1 MIQLDK
7 YDFRNTSAE
16 REALLK
22 QAKKSGEPGVLI
34 HTCNRVEFYHGQG
47 EVPVEAVAHLFRV
60 VSGLES
66 FFIGETFIQGQIKE
80 QYHEAL
86 AKFKIDASLHRL
98 FQWALKTGKRVRS
111 ETALSRGAMSHS
123 QAVVEIIRN
132 TIPNFS
138 EKRFAFIGINKLN
151 KTIMNF
157 LRGNINNSFVLC
169 NRTFEK
175 ARELESQFN
184 CQAFK
189 LDHLKRALEQ
199 SDIIISATSAPHTI
213 IRPEHL
219 PVTHQITIFDL
230 AVPADVDI
238 QVQNSAQ
245 VTFFSISKIE
255 DQVEKNKNDR
265 SEEVAKAEKI
275 IAEELLK
282 FQAYQHDFLTRKKRS
297 PFHKELILP

>member
-7 YDFRNTSAE
+7 YDFRNTSQE

-22 QAKKSGEPGVLI
+22 QVKKSGKPGVLI

-47 EVPVEAVAHLFRV
+47 EIPPETVNHLFRV

-80 QYHEAL
+80 QYHGSISKL
-86 AKFKIDASLHRL
+86 KIDASLHRL
-98 FQWALKTGKRVRS
+98 FQWALRTGKRVRS

-132 TIPNFS
+132 TIPGFP

-157 LRGNINNSFVLC
+157 LRGNLNNSFVLC

-175 ARELESQFN
+175 AQELEGQFN
-184 CQAFK
+184 CKAFK
-189 LDHLKRALEQ
+189 LDQLKRALEQ
-199 SDIIISATSAPHTI
+199 SDIVISATSAPHTI

-219 PVTHQITIFDL
+219 PGSHKLVIFDL
-230 AVPADVDI
+230 AVPQDVDTA
-238 QVQNSAQ
+238 VQTSSHIDY
-245 VTFFSISKIE
+245 FSIRKIE
-255 DQVEKNKNDR
+255 EQVEKNKSDR
-265 SEEVAKAEKI
+265 TEEVAKAEKI
-275 IAEELLK
+275 IAEEFFK
-282 FQAYQHDFLTRKKRS
+282 FQAYQHEYLIRRQNAS
-297 PFHKELILP
+297 PQKELTY

>member
-7 YDFRNTSAE
+7 YDFRSTSEE

-22 QAKKSGEPGVLI
+22 QVKKSGIPGVLI

-47 EVPVEAVAHLFRV
+47 EIPMEAVNHLFRV

-80 QYHEAL
+80 QYYESIS
-86 AKFKIDASLHRL
+86 KFKIDASLHRL
-98 FQWALKTGKRVRS
+98 FQWALRTGKRVRS

-132 TIPNFS
+132 TIPDFA

-169 NRTFEK
+169 NRTFER
-175 ARELESQFN
+175 ARELENEFN
-184 CQAFK
+184 CKAFK
-189 LDHLKRALEQ
+189 LDHLKLALEQ

-213 IRPEHL
+213 IRQEHL
-219 PVTHQITIFDL
+219 PFAHQLTIFDL
-230 AVPADVDI
+230 ASPSDADLK
-238 QVQNSAQ
+238 VQHSDRVNYY
-245 VTFFSISKIE
+245 SIGKIE
-255 DQVEKNKNDR
+255 EQVEKNKNDR
-265 SEEVAKAEKI
+265 TEEVAKAEII
-275 IAEELLK
+275 IAEELFK
-282 FQAYQHDFLTRKKRS
+282 FQQYQHEFLKRKQNAIL
-297 PFHKELILP
+297 HKELTH